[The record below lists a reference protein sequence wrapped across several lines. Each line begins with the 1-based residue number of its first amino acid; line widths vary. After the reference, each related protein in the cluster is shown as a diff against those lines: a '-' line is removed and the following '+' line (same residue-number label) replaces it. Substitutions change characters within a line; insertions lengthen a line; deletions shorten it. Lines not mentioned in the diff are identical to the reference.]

1 MIILGFDSPRFV
13 RDMFMLNGKKA
24 IITGAGG
31 GIGGAIAYGLAEFGA
46 DVALLD
52 LNVKGIEDLKGTLEE
67 SFQVK
72 VLAIPADVCDRKQ
85 VEGAINVAVERFGQ
99 VDILVNCH
107 GIGQW
112 TPFEEMDESDWD
124 RMININLK
132 GVALMCQAVGRYMIK
147 RRYGKIINI
156 ASMSGRAVNRPQPQA
171 HYNASKAG
179 VIMLTKSLA
188 AEWAKYNINVNSVSP
203 GYTLTPLVNNLL
215 NARPEYANYWKALIP
230 LGRFAEPIDIV
241 GAVIFL
247 ASDAAN
253 YITGHDL
260 VVDGGYTIW

>member
-1 MIILGFDSPRFV
+1 MGFGSLRFV

-31 GIGGAIAYGLAEFGA
+31 GIGGAIAYGFAEFGA

-124 RMININLK
+124 RMMNINLK

-171 HYNASKAG
+171 HYNSSKAG

>member
-1 MIILGFDSPRFV
+1 LGYGKPV
-13 RDMFMLNGKKA
+13 RKMFMLDGRKA

-31 GIGGAIAYGLAEFGA
+31 GIGSAIAYGFAEFGV

-52 LNVKGIEDLKGTLEE
+52 LNVEGIESLKRVLEE
-67 SFQVK
+67 SFPVK
-72 VLAIPADVCDRKQ
+72 VLAIPVDVCDCKK
-85 VEGAINVAVERFGQ
+85 VEKAVNTVIERFGQ
-99 VDILVNCH
+99 IDILVNSH

-112 TPFEEMDESDWD
+112 VPFEDMSESEWD
-124 RMININLK
+124 RMINVNLK

-147 RRYGKIINI
+147 RKHGKIINI
-156 ASMSGRAVNRPQPQA
+156 ASMSGRIVNKPQPQA
-171 HYNASKAG
+171 HYNTSKAG

-203 GYTLTPLVNNLL
+203 GYTLTPLVDNLL
-215 NARPEYANYWKALIP
+215 KSQPDYANRWKALIP
-230 LGRFAEPIDIV
+230 LGRFAEPSDIV

-253 YITGHDL
+253 YITGHNL
-260 VVDGGYTIW
+260 VVDGGYSVW

>member
-1 MIILGFDSPRFV
+1 MLGFGGFRFV
-13 RDMFMLNGKKA
+13 KEMFMLNGKKA

-46 DVALLD
+46 DVALFD
-52 LNVKGIEDLKGTLEE
+52 LNIKGIENLKETLEE
-67 SFQVK
+67 SFPVK
-72 VLAIPADVCDRKQ
+72 VLAIPVDVCDRKQ
-85 VEGAINVAVERFGQ
+85 VEDAVNIAVESFGH

-112 TPFEEMDESDWD
+112 VPFEEMDEREWD
-124 RMININLK
+124 RMINVNLK
-132 GVALMCQAVGRYMIK
+132 GVALMCQAVGRCMMK

-188 AEWAKYNINVNSVSP
+188 VEWAKYNINVNSVSP
-203 GYTLTPLVNNLL
+203 GYTLTPLVNKLL
-215 NARPEYANYWKALIP
+215 NSRPEYANYWKALIP
-230 LGRFAEPIDIV
+230 LGRFAEPVDIV

-260 VVDGGYTIW
+260 VVDGGYTIC

>member
-1 MIILGFDSPRFV
+1 MLGFGGFRFV
-13 RDMFMLNGKKA
+13 KEMFMLNGKKA

-31 GIGGAIAYGLAEFGA
+31 GIGGAIAFGLAEFGA
-46 DVALLD
+46 DVALFD
-52 LNVKGIEDLKGTLEE
+52 LNIKGIENLKETLEG
-67 SFQVK
+67 SFSVK
-72 VLAIPADVCDRKQ
+72 VLAIPVDVCDRKR
-85 VEGAINVAVERFGQ
+85 VEDAVNIAVESFGH

-107 GIGQW
+107 GVGQW
-112 TPFEEMDESDWD
+112 VPFEEIDEKDWD
-124 RMININLK
+124 RMINVNLK
-132 GVALMCQAVGRYMIK
+132 GVALMCQAVGRCMIK

-188 AEWAKYNINVNSVSP
+188 AEWAKYNVNVNSVSP
-203 GYTLTPLVNNLL
+203 GYTLTPLVNKLL
-215 NARPEYANYWKALIP
+215 NSRPEYANYWKALIP
-230 LGRFAEPIDIV
+230 LGRFAEPVDIV

-260 VVDGGYTIW
+260 VVDGGYTIC